1 MNYISESA
9 RPPIRWLRVGY
20 QVPTK
25 RILQDWQT
33 VIYVMRIMAPHDLLV
48 DEYVDEVLQLKDGQI
63 VA

>member
-9 RPPIRWLRVGY
+9 RPLILWLTVGY
-20 QVPTK
+20 QAATK

-33 VIYVMRIMAPHDLLV
+33 VIYVTLIVTSQDPL
-48 DEYVDEVLQLKDGQI
+48 VDEVLQLKGGQI

>member
-20 QVPTK
+20 QAPTK

-33 VIYVMRIMAPHDLLV
+33 VIYVMLIMASHDLLV